1 MADWLEGDPPV
12 FVFGALRSGT
22 TVFRLMLDAHGEIR
36 NPGEAD
42 YLVDYRNPTPAI
54 PPATA
59 TGSRRSAT
67 TGCSAP
73 PRSTSRRG
81 ATGSTC

>member
-1 MADWLEGDPPV
+1 MADWLKGDPPV

-36 NPGEAD
+36 NPA
-42 YLVDYRNPTPAI
+42 RPITSSITWNPTPAI